1 MNQDDAVKKALHDT
15 KSNLEES
22 VQEYFDNI
30 ESIKGKDYM
39 EVVKFVSGVS
49 HTAKLISVATQYAPD
64 NIREA
69 VGLQF
74 AQVAAGGA
82 TLVMRLLNINN
93 EQVNEI
99 VEISERISETIDGQL
114 EQLSNKIRTIRKEND
129 DD

>member
-1 MNQDDAVKKALHDT
+1 MNQDDAVKKALQDT

-30 ESIKGKDYM
+30 ESIKGRDYM
-39 EVVKFVSGVS
+39 EVVKLISGIS
-49 HTAKLISVATQYAPD
+49 HTAKLISIGTQYAPD
-64 NIREA
+64 NIKQA

-82 TLVMRLLNINN
+82 SLVMRLLDLND

>member
-1 MNQDDAVKKALHDT
+1 MNQDDAVKKALQDT

-22 VQEYFDNI
+22 VQEYFDNL
-30 ESIKGKDYM
+30 ESIKGRDYM
-39 EVVKFVSGVS
+39 EVVKFISGIS
-49 HTAKLISVATQYAPD
+49 HTAKLISVGTQYAPD
-64 NIREA
+64 NIKQA

-82 TLVMRLLNINN
+82 TLVMRLLNLND